1 MKTSIINARV
11 DTPTKKALENIGS
24 ENDKPISAV
33 VRDAISFYIENKD
46 SLNNYQVEEAGT
58 PIVLDSNFDDDF
70 SLLKSWIL
78 TRFLYWIMEKKIDP
92 RAAGDIDLYNQFIG
106 LISKMEGNR
115 YFPEDI
121 MIEFRKVYIEL
132 YQYNNGPE
140 YKRQFTFRFP
150 NSYVGFDYS
159 KLNLF
164 MKRMRYD
171 DDGVLT
177 IYNQ

>member
-1 MKTSIINARV
+1 MKKSILNLRLDQTIK
-11 DTPTKKALENIGS
+11 DQLENIGS
-24 ENDKPISAV
+24 ENDKPVSAV

-46 SLNNYQVEEAGT
+46 SLNNYHVEEVST
-58 PIVLDSNFDDDF
+58 PAILDSNLDDDF
-70 SLLKSWIL
+70 LLLKSWVL
-78 TRFLYWIMEKKIDP
+78 TGFIYWIMKKKIDP
-92 RAAGDIDLYNQFIG
+92 CAAGDIDLYNQFIA
-106 LISKMEGNR
+106 LIAKMEGNR

-132 YQYNNGPE
+132 YQYNYGPE

-150 NSYVGFDYS
+150 NCYQGFDYS

-164 MKRMRYD
+164 MIKMRND
-171 DDGVLT
+171 DDGILT